1 LKISIIIPSFKR
13 DIELENNIIFWQS
26 ELLNYDYHIIISN
39 ASCYEALKV
48 KYKSNNRI
56 VFLNIPKNYWWA
68 ESVNYGVKYS
78 LKIEAAYIIVTN
90 DDMTYPT
97 GIIDL
102 FLNNIDAS
110 EILTI
115 PQLQTDGNLYLGSK
129 IQGFFNDIVPY
140 HFDKFDSALIDL
152 TNGSCLFI
160 PAIVFQNLG
169 LFNFLDLPH
178 YYSDVEFLMRVKK
191 NKLQL
196 RLLNFNPIIQG
207 PPTEFYKR
215 FTSFNIF
222 YHKGSPLNFHSVIYF
237 GLKLYG
243 NIFNLFLGRGSKYIF
258 FYLVNV
264 LKFQI
269 KKLFKSS

>member
-1 LKISIIIPSFKR
+1 MRISIIIPSFKR

-26 ELLNYDYHIIISN
+26 ELLNYDYFILIAN
-39 ASCYEALKV
+39 ASSYETLKV
-48 KYKSNNRI
+48 KYKFNNRI
-56 VFLNIPKNYWWA
+56 IFLNVSDNYWWA
-68 ESVNYGVKYS
+68 ESVNFGVKYS
-78 LKIEAAYIIVTN
+78 LKIESTYIIITN
-90 DDMTYPT
+90 DDMTYPS
-97 GIIDL
+97 GIINL
-102 FLNNIDAS
+102 FLNNIES
-110 EILTI
+110 KEILTI
-115 PQLQTDGNLYLGSK
+115 PQLQTDGNIYFGSK
-129 IQGFFNDIVPY
+129 IQGFFKDIIPY
-140 HFDKFDSALIDL
+140 HFDMFDSTIIDL

-160 PAIVFQNLG
+160 PANVLQSLG

-178 YYSDVEFLMRVKK
+178 YYSDLEFLMRIKK

-207 PPTEFYKR
+207 PPTEFHKR
-215 FTSFNIF
+215 FTYSNVF

-243 NIFNLFLGRGSKYIF
+243 NIFNLFFGRGSKYIF

-269 KKLFKSS
+269 KKLLKSS